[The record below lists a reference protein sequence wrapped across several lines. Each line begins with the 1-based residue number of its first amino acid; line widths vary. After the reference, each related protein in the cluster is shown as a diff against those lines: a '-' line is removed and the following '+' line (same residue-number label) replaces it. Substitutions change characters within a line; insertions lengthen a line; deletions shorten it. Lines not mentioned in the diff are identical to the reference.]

1 MLGNSTATC
10 KIMKLKHL
18 LTSYTQTTQNQ
29 LETSIFIESEPM
41 ELLEENLESM
51 LFNMNLSNIFLLPRF
66 ILFLLLRY
74 F

>member
-1 MLGNSTATC
+1 MLGNRTATC

-18 LTSYTQTTQNQ
+18 LTPYTQTTQNQ
-29 LETSIFIESEPM
+29 LETSTFIESEPM

-51 LFNMNLSNIFLLPRF
+51 LFNMNLSNIFLFPRF
-66 ILFLLLRY
+66 FLFLFLRY